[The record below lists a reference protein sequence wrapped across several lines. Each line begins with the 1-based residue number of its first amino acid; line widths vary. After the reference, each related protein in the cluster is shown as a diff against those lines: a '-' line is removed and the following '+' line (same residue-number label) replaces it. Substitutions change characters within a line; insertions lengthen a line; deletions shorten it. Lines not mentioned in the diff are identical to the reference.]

1 MRLLKPSHSQHAA
14 VFLTLSLRVCHVA
27 AFISIQVP
35 SRSLSRSVQDDVFFS
50 VDVRCS
56 GAPTILWTF
65 TSESSSRAVAS
76 WQQGAYPNVSADY
89 SGRVQTHLNGSLTL
103 LELQLQDAGVYLLTV
118 AEDSGSSKDAVLLLE
133 VKEVLY
139 EDLQYLSVSAL
150 ALACV
155 AALLMLTMWLLDKL
169 YGRVVAWKCSKHVKE
184 LGNDATELQRL

>member
-1 MRLLKPSHSQHAA
+1 MRLFKPSHFQHVA
-14 VFLTLSLRVCHVA
+14 VFLTLSLHVCHIA

-56 GAPTILWTF
+56 GAPAILWTF
-65 TSESSSRAVAS
+65 MSESSSRTVAS
-76 WQQGAYPNVSADY
+76 WQQGAYPNVSAYY

-118 AEDSGSSKDAVLLLE
+118 TEDSGNSKDAVLLLE

-169 YGRVVAWKCSKHVKE
+169 YGRIVAWKRSKRMKE
-184 LGNDATELQRL
+184 NDTTELQRL